1 MELDGFA
8 SGSGGAASSA
18 ATVPP
23 PSYEEAVPLRSLE
36 NTAESSSD
44 RSYVLMFRDFFPACL
59 QRGGFL
65 KEIIYERFN
74 VVMDRANEWL
84 RINPSVEVKSCES
97 LEKKADQ
104 NSQVDPNESTRYES
118 GKAPQYM
125 VRGLRL
131 WFCPRRSPGG
141 PDQLGYINCVPA
153 CLRKGGWLHYPEFE
167 TMGVTLANLN
177 RFLRE
182 RPIPGHIV
190 TVETQDI
197 KVYGNWSAKG
207 VDPDQSCWYES
218 GKAHKLFLFI
228 VRIFYVIGQPH
239 YEQIDMADFV
249 PEVLGKGGMFSEPT
263 AEPFSAVVAKAHNWI
278 QGHNVRVSNVQTV
291 DVKIRRESFSGP
303 LVIDAQKSSYTEYG
317 KANTYFIRI
326 LRVILLQSGVSIP
339 PTPPL
344 TLTYRTFVP
353 CQLTTGG
360 ALIMAQY
367 EDQKQTMFR
376 IMAWLRTTGA
386 VVFGAETFEIK
397 LWYYDRFAAN
407 IERTIYYESGKA
419 ADYFVTAIRVYINGS
434 YREPSAELLPSV
446 PEIRNDDCCLIL

>member
-239 YEQIDMADFV
+239 YEQI
-249 PEVLGKGGMFSEPT
+249 
-263 AEPFSAVVAKAHNWI
+263 
-278 QGHNVRVSNVQTV
+278 
-291 DVKIRRESFSGP
+291 GP